1 MVDNILR
8 VTFGKE
14 TRIKSKPLYQYDY
27 GQKIKFIDL
36 TLPAAYE
43 VHFSN
48 RERGNA
54 TIVLATSNEVA
65 IPDALLQTGLNIF
78 AWVFLHTGVD
88 DGETEYE
95 VTIPVIRRAAAL
107 DEEPT
112 EEQAST
118 WDDAIAALNS
128 AVTEA
133 RAGVQTVTEAEN
145 NVTNLYGLV
154 EADKAIVYQD
164 KLDTIAAVN
173 QIKNSVQLGFITIG
187 STKLTEEQLIK
198 LLELIEEPEVEPEP

>member
-36 TLPAAYE
+36 NLPAAYQ

-48 RERGNA
+48 RERGDAIPVVA
-54 TIVLATSNEVA
+54 TTNEVE
-65 IPDALLQTGLNIF
+65 IPDSLLQTGLNIF
-78 AWVFLHTGVD
+78 VWVFLHTGND

-95 VTIPVIRRAAAL
+95 VTIPVIRRAAVL
-107 DEEPT
+107 DQEPT
-112 EEQAST
+112 PEQASA
-118 WDDAIAALNS
+118 WDEAIAALNN

-133 RAGVQTVTEAEN
+133 RAGVNTVAQAEN
-145 NVTNLYGLV
+145 NVTNLYHLV

-164 KLDTIAAVN
+164 KLETIAAVN
-173 QIKNSVQLGFITIG
+173 QIKDSVQLGFITIG

-198 LLELIEEPEVEPEP
+198 LLELIEE

>member
-112 EEQAST
+112 EGQAST

-133 RAGVQTVTEAEN
+133 RAGVQTVAQAEN
-145 NVTNLYGLV
+145 NVTNLYNLV

-187 STKLTEEQLIK
+187 STQLTEEQLIK
-198 LLELIEEPEVEPEP
+198 LLELIEE